1 MLEQI
6 SHGWG
11 RQASWPGTTLHL
23 NCTRV
28 QSTHGLALATMELRA
43 SSQPAF
49 EGNKAVRNILRFNEL
64 QLKLD
69 HRLRLW
75 GLALAALTILI
86 GAVMVFAGL
95 QGSFNWAVEAPSTI
109 SAKLTNASPGI
120 VFATIGMVLVC
131 VVFLQ
136 KPVACQVPSVR

>member
-1 MLEQI
+1 MSNTAATEKSTWMAQLR
-6 SHGWG
+6 SHD
-11 RQASWPGTTLHL
+11 LHI
-23 NCTRV
+23 
-28 QSTHGLALATMELRA
+28 EL
-43 SSQPAF
+43 
-49 EGNKAVRNILRFNEL
+49 
-64 QLKLD
+64 D
-69 HRLRLW
+69 YRLRSR

-136 KPVACQVPSVR
+136 KPVACQAPSFR

>member
-1 MLEQI
+1 M
-6 SHGWG
+6 
-11 RQASWPGTTLHL
+11 R
-23 NCTRV
+23 
-28 QSTHGLALATMELRA
+28 LRA
-43 SSQPAF
+43 STQPAF
-49 EGNKAVRNILRFNEL
+49 EGNKAVRNILRFHEL

-69 HRLRLW
+69 HRLRLC

-136 KPVACQVPSVR
+136 KPVACQAPSFR